1 MRGKVA
7 VWFVM
12 ANEPG
17 KIACLVAILCFYC
30 LLPASARSKTGVR
43 GNRTD
48 SGPDVT
54 VTDNGSTV
62 VLDNG
67 IVTATIEKLSTMI
80 TNLTYDST
88 NLLSGGY
95 KRGRIYWSWN
105 NAQLPKSIGMYI
117 HAHRVCRQ
125 SQVHTWC
132 NILRDVLSC

>member
-105 NAQLPKSIGMYI
+105 MPNYQNPSGCTYTLTVYVVKVKYI
-117 HAHRVCRQ
+117 RGV
-125 SQVHTWC
+125 
-132 NILRDVLSC
+132 IF